1 MVLGLLGR
9 SSVVTAAGAVLLILQ
24 VFNFSTAL
32 NFLERRGLELG
43 LVLLMISVLVPFAAG
58 RVSPRDLLEASVT
71 IPGIVTILSG
81 AIATHLN
88 GQGLELLQGAPSLMI
103 GLVVG
108 SIIGV
113 VLFGGIPVGPLMA
126 GGIAALIL
134 NILKIFL
141 P

>member
-1 MVLGLLGR
+1 M
-9 SSVVTAAGAVLLILQ
+9 ILQ